1 MKRFVVAAGAA
12 ALLVLSPSARAD
24 EPIDERAQSSIT
36 SDVASYYRSEKT
48 IAYTFLAL
56 GTAAAAG
63 GTVLV
68 ATRDEE
74 FSRGL
79 GWSLVTIGG
88 LQALGSLFYAF
99 QVDAQASQYG
109 ALAANDPTAFKREEG
124 DHIQGTTSRFLFYRT
139 AEAALALAGAG
150 VAVYGFAADK
160 DAWKGV
166 GIGVASQAALF
177 FVIDGFGQAR
187 AKDYERRVK
196 SFVPN
201 LSVQPTAHGASL
213 GFSMAL

>member
-1 MKRFVVAAGAA
+1 MKRFALAAAVA
-12 ALLVLSPSARAD
+12 ALLSLSPSSARAD
-24 EPIDERAQSSIT
+24 APITD
-36 SDVASYYRSEKT
+36 DVASYYRSEKT

-79 GWSLVTIGG
+79 GWSLVTLGG
-88 LQALGSLFYAF
+88 LQALGSIFYAF

-109 ALAANDPTAFKREEG
+109 ALAANDPVAFKREEG

-150 VAVYGFAADK
+150 VAVYGFAANK

-166 GIGVASQAALF
+166 GVGVASQAALF

-187 AKDYERRVK
+187 AKVYERRVK
-196 SFVPN
+196 SFEP
-201 LSVQPTAHGASL
+201 SVTVTPTPSGASV
-213 GFSMAL
+213 GFSMVL

>member
-1 MKRFVVAAGAA
+1 MKRFVVAAAAA
-12 ALLVLSPSARAD
+12 ALFSLSSSAHAD
-24 EPIDERAQSSIT
+24 EIT
-36 SDVASYYRSEKT
+36 RDVAAYYRSEKT

-79 GWSLVTIGG
+79 GWSLVAVGG

-99 QVDAQASQYG
+99 QVDAQDSKYG
-109 ALAANDPTAFKREEG
+109 ALAANDPAAWRREEG
-124 DHIQGTTSRFLFYRT
+124 DHIQGTTSRFLLYRT

-150 VAVYGFAADK
+150 VAIYGFAANK

-196 SFVPN
+196 SFDPN
-201 LSVQPTAHGASL
+201 VTITPTTNGASL

>member
-1 MKRFVVAAGAA
+1 MKRFAIAAAAA
-12 ALLVLSPSARAD
+12 ALFSLSPSAARAD
-24 EPIDERAQSSIT
+24 APIT

-48 IAYTFLAL
+48 VAYTFLAL

-74 FSRGL
+74 LSRGL
-79 GWSLVTIGG
+79 GWSLVAVGG

-109 ALAANDPTAFKREEG
+109 ALAANDPAAFKREEG
-124 DHIQGTTSRFLFYRT
+124 DHIEGTTSRFLFYRT

-150 VAVYGFAADK
+150 VAVYGFAANK

-187 AKDYERRVK
+187 AKAYERRVK
-196 SFVPN
+196 SFEPN
-201 LSVQPTAHGASL
+201 VTVTPTPSGASI
-213 GFSMAL
+213 GFGMSL